1 MTLSAERG
9 YEPPPSVERGYETT
23 QVTFVRSRGREL
35 WQRFWRSRRAVVGA
49 VVLTSVV
56 AIALLAPLIAPYPFD
71 TLNLYFARKPP
82 MSVDPN
88 GNLYILGTDALGRDM
103 LSRILWG
110 ARVSLL
116 VGVVSVLLA
125 SSIGIPIGLITGYY
139 GGRLDAVIMRLADI
153 QLAIPGLILAIA
165 LIAVLGGS
173 LFTVIF
179 VLGFTAWVGYARIVR
194 GQVLSLKEQPF
205 VEAARASGG
214 SDWRIIAKH
223 ILPNVWTPVIVI
235 ATSHVGGVIIAE
247 SSLTFLGVGIS
258 PSIPTWGILIADG
271 RNYLDTAPWIA
282 TYPGVALTITVLA
295 VFFFGD
301 GLRDVLDPRLR
312 L

>member
-1 MTLSAERG
+1 MTVADADRG
-9 YEPPPSVERGYETT
+9 YDAA
-23 QVTFVRSRGREL
+23 QITFSRSRGKEL
-35 WQRFWRSRRAVVGA
+35 RQRFWRSRRAVVGA
-49 VVLTSVV
+49 AVIVFVVTV
-56 AIALLAPLIAPYPFD
+56 ALSAPLIAPYD
-71 TLNLYFARKPP
+71 YSVLNLTFARKPP
-82 MSVDPN
+82 MSVDPT
-88 GNLYILGTDALGRDM
+88 GNRYILGTDALGRDL
-103 LSRILWG
+103 LSRIIWG
-110 ARVSLL
+110 SRVSLI
-116 VGVVSVLLA
+116 VGTVAVLLA
-125 SSIGIPIGLITGYY
+125 SSIGIPIGLVTGYF
-139 GGRLDAVIMRLADI
+139 GGRLDSVVMRIADV

-165 LIAVLGGS
+165 MIAVLGGS
-173 LFTVIF
+173 LFAVIF
-179 VLGFTAWVGYARIVR
+179 ILGFTAWVGYARIVR

-214 SDWRIIAKH
+214 SDRRIILKH

-247 SSLTFLGVGIS
+247 SSLTFLGIGIS
-258 PSIPTWGILIADG
+258 PQTPTWGILISDG

-282 TYPGVALTITVLA
+282 AFPGIALTITVLA

>member
-1 MTLSAERG
+1 MTIPIQRG
-9 YEPPPSVERGYETT
+9 YEAT
-23 QVTFVRSRGREL
+23 QLVYVRSRGREL
-35 WQRFWRSRRAVVGA
+35 WQRFWRSPRSVVGA
-49 VVLTSVV
+49 VVLLLVV
-56 AIALLAPLIAPYPFD
+56 VMAVSAPVISPHQYD
-71 TLNLYFARKPP
+71 KVNLYSARKPP
-82 MSVDPN
+82 MFVDQA
-88 GNLYILGTDALGRDM
+88 GNRYILGTDALGRDL
-103 LSRILWG
+103 LSRIIWG
-110 ARVSLL
+110 SRVSLL
-116 VGVVSVLLA
+116 VGVVAVLLA
-125 SSIGIPIGLITGYY
+125 SAIGIPIGLFTGYY
-139 GGRLDAVIMRLADI
+139 GGRLDALIMRLADV

-165 LIAVLGGS
+165 MIAVLGGT

-179 VLGFTAWVGYARIVR
+179 ILGFTAWVGYARIVR

-214 SDWRIIAKH
+214 SDWRIIMKH

-235 ATSHVGGVIIAE
+235 ATSNVGGVIIAE

-258 PSIPTWGILIADG
+258 PSIPSWGILISDG

-282 TYPGVALTITVLA
+282 AFPGVALTITVLA

-301 GLRDVLDPRLR
+301 GLRDVLDPKLR

>member
-1 MTLSAERG
+1 MTVAGSDRG
-9 YEPPPSVERGYETT
+9 YNVAQLSFT
-23 QVTFVRSRGREL
+23 RSRGREL

-49 VVLTSVV
+49 GVIVFVV
-56 AIALLAPLIAPYPFD
+56 AVALSAPLIAPHDYGV
-71 TLNLYFARKPP
+71 LNLGFVRKPP
-82 MSVDPN
+82 LSVDPA
-88 GNLYILGTDALGRDM
+88 GNRYILGTDALGRDL
-103 LSRILWG
+103 LSRIIWG

-116 VGVVSVLLA
+116 VGTVAVLLA
-125 SSIGIPIGLITGYY
+125 SSIGIPIGLVTGYF
-139 GGRLDAVIMRLADI
+139 GGRLDSIVMRLADV

-165 LIAVLGGS
+165 MIAVLGGS

-179 VLGFTAWVGYARIVR
+179 ILGFTAWVGYARIVR

-214 SDWRIIAKH
+214 SDRRIILKH

-247 SSLTFLGVGIS
+247 SSLTFLGIGIS
-258 PSIPTWGILIADG
+258 PQIPTWGMLISDG

-282 TYPGVALTITVLA
+282 AFPGVALTITVLA